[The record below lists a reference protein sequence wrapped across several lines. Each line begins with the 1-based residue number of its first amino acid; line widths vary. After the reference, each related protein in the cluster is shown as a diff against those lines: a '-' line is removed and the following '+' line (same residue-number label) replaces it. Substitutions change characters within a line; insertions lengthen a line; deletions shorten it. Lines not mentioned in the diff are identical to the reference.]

1 MSRTLVFSQNEFYH
15 IYNRGTEKRIIFS
28 IKADY
33 ERFIAL
39 LYLCNG
45 IENIHLN
52 NLPRL
57 SLAERLLSDQTDPI
71 VNIVAYC
78 LMPNHFHL
86 MLQERVDKGISRFM
100 QKVITGYTMYF
111 NKRNERTGVLFQGK
125 FKATHANQD
134 NYLKYLISYIHL
146 NPIKLT
152 DSRWKEKGIEDKK
165 RAENFLNQYPHASYL
180 DYCGKKR
187 LEEKIINKEALPE
200 YFSSVNNF
208 KTITRDWLEYRPLPE
223 VRPR

>member
-125 FKATHANQD
+125 FKATHANQ
-134 NYLKYLISYIHL
+134 
-146 NPIKLT
+146 
-152 DSRWKEKGIEDKK
+152 
-165 RAENFLNQYPHASYL
+165 ENFLNQYPHSSYL

-208 KTITRDWLEYRPLPE
+208 KTITRDWLEYRPLTE